1 MNLLDG
7 IINPLNVLDQRII
20 PHIPPY
26 FERVTLALSSEQMMG
41 SIDNY
46 DISYIRKV
54 LRWLYQNTQGRIG
67 IRLFSNELYMSRLEF
82 EIGFEVPHEAS
93 FFILSF
99 DSSGR

>member
-7 IINPLNVLDQRII
+7 VVNPLNVLDQRII

-26 FERVTLALSSEQMMG
+26 FETVTMALTSDIMG
-41 SIDNY
+41 SMDNY
-46 DISYIRKV
+46 DISYIRRI
-54 LRWLYQNTQGRIG
+54 LRWLYQNTEGRVG
-67 IRLFSNELYMSRLEF
+67 IRLFSNELYQAKIEF